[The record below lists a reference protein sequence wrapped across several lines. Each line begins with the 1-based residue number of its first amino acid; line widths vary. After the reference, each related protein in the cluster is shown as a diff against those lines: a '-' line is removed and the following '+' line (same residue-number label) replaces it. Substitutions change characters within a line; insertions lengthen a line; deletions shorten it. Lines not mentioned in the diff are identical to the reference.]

1 MSDSEPDKNITA
13 TVSGIKDDAM
23 TVEMKGKKMRV
34 VKNADGCWNVNGE
47 GEVPDAVKAEGE
59 VPDAVKAEAAVKAA
73 EEAGDEEKGVLID
86 TAQFAID
93 ALPEGPKKTGLL
105 ERLNML
111 KSATG
116 KGGARRKRRSNKRKP
131 KKSAKKPKRSKK
143 GKTRKQKK

>member
-34 VKNADGCWNVNGE
+34 VKNADGCWNVNG
-47 GEVPDAVKAEGE
+47 EGE

>member
-13 TVSGIKDDAM
+13 TVSGIKDNAM

-34 VKNADGCWNVNGE
+34 VKNANGCWNVNTE
-47 GEVPDAVKAEGE
+47 GEVPDAAKAPG
-59 VPDAVKAEAAVKAA
+59 DAAAEAEAETAVTAA

-93 ALPEGPKKTGLL
+93 KLPEESEPRATLQA
-105 ERLNML
+105 RLDEA
-111 KSATG
+111 KPG

>member
-47 GEVPDAVKAEGE
+47 GEVPDAVKSEGE

-93 ALPEGPKKTGLL
+93 KLPEESEPRATLQA
-105 ERLNML
+105 RLDEA
-111 KSATG
+111 KPG